1 MSLLLLAAEM
11 PPEATLW
18 VMGLLVTGVLTV
30 FGFLARNAFTDLKEG
45 VAGLNTKL
53 DAMKEAQG
61 AKDIRIALLERD
73 VAELK
78 AQMKDLS
85 EGGAR

>member
-1 MSLLLLAAEM
+1 MSLTILAAEM

-18 VMGLLVTGVLTV
+18 VVGLMVAGVLTV
-30 FGFLARNAFTDLKEG
+30 FGFLLRNAFTDLKEG
-45 VAGLNTKL
+45 VAGLNNKL

-78 AQMKDLS
+78 GQMKELS
-85 EGGAR
+85 EGAQ